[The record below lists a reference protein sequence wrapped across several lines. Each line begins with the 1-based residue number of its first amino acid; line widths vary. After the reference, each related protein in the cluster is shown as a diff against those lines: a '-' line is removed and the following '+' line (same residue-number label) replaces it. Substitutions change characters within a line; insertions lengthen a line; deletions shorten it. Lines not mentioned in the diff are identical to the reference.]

1 MAATT
6 NPTIT
11 QTWSALVAAG
21 DAFFLSL
28 PFSGRFDIE
37 VATTDSAVTAPT
49 VVGHILSG
57 DQQEGIT
64 RDLIGPGTV
73 WARTR
78 SGSTTVVLNAWTP

>member
-11 QTWSALVAAG
+11 QTWSAIVAAG
-21 DAFFLSL
+21 NYFLLTL
-28 PFSGRFDIE
+28 PFASRFDVE
-37 VATTDSAVTAPT
+37 VATTDAAGTAPT

-57 DQQEGIT
+57 DEQEGLT
-64 RDLIGPGTV
+64 RDLLGPGTV

-78 SGSTTVVLNAWTP
+78 SGSTTVVLNAWS

>member
-11 QTWSALVAAG
+11 QTWSAIVAAG
-21 DAFFLSL
+21 SYFLLTL
-28 PFSGRFDIE
+28 PFASRYDVE
-37 VATTDSAVTAPT
+37 VATTDSAVTGPT

-57 DQQEGIT
+57 DQQEGLT

-78 SGSTTVVLNAWTP
+78 DGSTTVVLNAWS